1 MHKLSFSQVWNY
13 DNLFLAWQRVKENHG
28 CAGVDGVSIEKF
40 EARLKRNLLN
50 IQTELQN
57 RNYQPLPLLKFL
69 VDKGNGEARPLA
81 VPTVKDRITQSAVL
95 ELIEPIF
102 EAEFEEC
109 SFAYRKGRS
118 VKQAVYQIQE
128 YRDKGYKWVVD
139 ADIDDYF
146 NDINHELLLERVK
159 ELIEDED
166 VLRLIEMW
174 VKAEVYDGESVFRLE
189 KGIPQGSVISPIL
202 ANLFL
207 DSLDEELM
215 GKGYK
220 LVRYG
225 DDFLILCKKEDEA
238 VEAVEITDDILEN
251 LSLDLNEEKTA
262 VVDFDQGFKYLGV
275 LFVRSLIMVPF
286 ERKKKERRVL
296 YMPPPL
302 DIGAYLRSRG
312 QGNRTRITRMK
323 RINTDKKDQ

>member
-1 MHKLSFSQVWNY
+1 MQVLYLKIYNYQNLLS
-13 DNLFLAWQRVKENHG
+13 AWDRVKENHG
-28 CAGVDGVSIEKF
+28 CAGVDRVTIERF
-40 EARLKRNLLN
+40 EERLEQNLHSLR
-50 IQTELQN
+50 TSLQN
-57 RNYQPLPLLKFL
+57 KTYQPLPLLKFL
-69 VDKGNGEARPLA
+69 VDKGNGQTRALS
-81 VPTVKDRITQSAVL
+81 VPTVYDRIAQASAL
-95 ELIEPIF
+95 EILEPIF

-118 VKQAVYQIQE
+118 VKQAVYRIQE
-128 YRDKGYKWVVD
+128 YRDKGYNWVVD

-146 NDINHELLLERVK
+146 DSINHELLLNRVE

-215 GKGYK
+215 ERGYK

-238 VEAVEITDDILEN
+238 IEAVEITDDILED

-286 ERKKKERRVL
+286 ERKKKERKVL
-296 YMPPPL
+296 YVPPPL
-302 DIGAYLRSRG
+302 DIGAYLRSRE
-312 QGNRTRITRMK
+312 QGNRTRIRRME
-323 RINTDKKDQ
+323 RINTDKKDR